1 MRYSEIL
8 FGSDELS
15 KEYARWYTNPQMN
28 SGDNAAFHQ
37 HAPTLALLVRN
48 KIVLELGMRY
58 GMSTLGILWGKPAHL
73 TSVDI
78 HRFETV
84 NHIEELARNAGVSY
98 SFVLGSDLSRETLD
112 LVKIQNGY
120 GINRTIADIT
130 FFDTLHDYE
139 QLKQELTIYAPLTQ
153 EYMVFHDIVSFG
165 TNDESNSAGKGLLLA
180 LEEFMTENADTW
192 EVASYYFNCNG
203 LLILRRK

>member
-1 MRYSEIL
+1 MRYSELL
-8 FGSDELS
+8 FGADELS

-58 GMSTLGILWGKPAHL
+58 GMSTLGILWGKPQHL
-73 TSVDI
+73 ASVDI

-84 NHIEELARNAGVSY
+84 DRIEELARSAGVSY
-98 SFVLGSDLSRETLD
+98 SFVLGNDLDKDIIDFVTD
-112 LVKIQNGY
+112 ANV
-120 GINRTIADIT
+120 ADHFCPDIT

-139 QLKQELTIYAPLTQ
+139 QLKAELTIYAPLTQ

-203 LLILRRK
+203 LLVLRRKI